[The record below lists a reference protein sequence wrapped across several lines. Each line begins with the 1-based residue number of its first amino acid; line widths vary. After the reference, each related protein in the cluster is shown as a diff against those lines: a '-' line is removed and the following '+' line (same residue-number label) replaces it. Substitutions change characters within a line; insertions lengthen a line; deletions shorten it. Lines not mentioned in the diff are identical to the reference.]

1 MLPPSHPHA
10 LKRVAFFFF
19 LFSSFFLSPPIPRVR
34 VHAHLARTCLSF
46 PAQDTAL
53 IKTELNRIKMDKKQG
68 AVLNDNYERRT
79 GKYNEARYSIPKPAK
94 EHRYVKA
101 LPRHL
106 LFGLCCRALV
116 GVVRNLPAV
125 SVVGGTN
132 RPPTP
137 LLAVLVCRVS
147 FQKTAFLL
155 LLLIPCS
162 CCAVFVMP
170 RGSTGTTWKHGSK
183 LWITQPHK
191 WSTNVT
197 VPGLSN

>member
-1 MLPPSHPHA
+1 
-10 LKRVAFFFF
+10 
-19 LFSSFFLSPPIPRVR
+19 
-34 VHAHLARTCLSF
+34 
-46 PAQDTAL
+46 
-53 IKTELNRIKMDKKQG
+53 MDKKQG

-155 LLLIPCS
+155 LLIPCS
-162 CCAVFVMP
+162 CCAVFLMP